1 MVPLYIARVADLR
14 VEFFVMVTCRS
25 CGHQSEVS
33 AITLRERLP
42 RDAFVK
48 HIGMRFRCQRCG
60 RKAAEVDAR
69 RALGF
74 YG

>member
-1 MVPLYIARVADLR
+1 
-14 VEFFVMVTCRS
+14 MVTCRF

-42 RDAFVK
+42 PDEFVK
-48 HIGMRFRCQRCG
+48 HIGMRFRCNQCG
-60 RKAAEVDAR
+60 RRGAEVDAR
-69 RALGF
+69 RALGY